1 MIVGVGIDVVPVAR
15 FAEALSRTPTLAARL
30 FTAAELVTESGAPRS
45 AESLAARFAAKEA
58 LAKALG
64 AGGGMAWTDAEVRTD
79 DDGRPSLVVSGTVA
93 ERASS
98 MDVTRWHVSL
108 SHDGGIASATV
119 IAEGAMKGI
128 YPVEDLRSAEATV
141 MATLP
146 EGVLMQ
152 RAAHALAVECAGL
165 LPKVYGARVVLFIG
179 AGNNGGDA
187 LFAGAELAD
196 RGARVTALLL
206 DPEHAHADGLLALDR
221 AGGRTA
227 GADVAA
233 VAEAELVVDG
243 IVGIG
248 GRGGLRGPAID
259 LARAASDVLTV
270 AVDVPSGVDADTGWA
285 GDDVVHADVTV
296 TFGALKAGLV
306 VGPGAELVGELRLVD
321 IGLDPVLPAAR
332 TYLLEADDIREL
344 LPHPDAADD
353 KYTRG
358 VVGIAAGSVQYAGAG
373 VLATGSAVH
382 GGAGMVR
389 YVGLAPDE
397 IRARYPEVIVH
408 PDARPHDVR
417 VQAWVVG
424 PGLGTDDTAM
434 SLLSDVLRT
443 DVPVII
449 DADAITLVARSPGL
463 VRARSA
469 PTVLTPHDRE
479 FARIAGE
486 PSADRLGSVRRA
498 AARSRRDRAAQ
509 RQRDRDRRPGWHRV
523 REPDRHAVAG
533 NRGQRRRAQRAD
545 RIAARRRTGP
555 AVGRSERRVRP
566 RRRRSARR
574 RVRPISATDV
584 LAELRGAIHSI
595 AMG

>member
-1 MIVGVGIDVVPVAR
+1 
-15 FAEALSRTPTLAARL
+15 
-30 FTAAELVTESGAPRS
+30 
-45 AESLAARFAAKEA
+45 
-58 LAKALG
+58 
-64 AGGGMAWTDAEVRTD
+64 
-79 DDGRPSLVVSGTVA
+79 
-93 ERASS
+93 
-98 MDVTRWHVSL
+98 
-108 SHDGGIASATV
+108 
-119 IAEGAMKGI
+119 MKGI
-128 YPVEDLRSAEATV
+128 YRVEDIRTAEATL

-146 EGVLMQ
+146 AGALMQ
-152 RAAHALAVECAGL
+152 RAAHALAIECAAL
-165 LPKVYGARVVLFIG
+165 LPKVYGARVVLLVG
-179 AGNNGGDA
+179 GGNNGGDA
-187 LFAGAELAD
+187 LFAGAELAA

-227 GADVAA
+227 GADPAA
-233 VAEAELVVDG
+233 AAAGDLVVDG

-248 GRGGLRGPAID
+248 GRGGLRAAAID
-259 LARAASDVLTV
+259 LAAAARDVLTV

-285 GDDVVHADVTV
+285 GDDVIAADVTV

-306 VGPGAELVGELRLVD
+306 VGPGAELVGEVRLVD
-321 IGLDPVLPAAR
+321 IGLAPLLPDAA
-332 TYLLEADDIREL
+332 TNLLEASDVRGL
-344 LPHPDAADD
+344 LPRPNARDD

-358 VVGIAAGSVQYAGAG
+358 VVGVAAGSVQYAGAG

-397 IRARYPEVIVH
+397 IRARYPEVVVH

-463 VRARSA
+463 VRGRSA

-486 PSADRLGSVRRA
+486 PSADRLASVRRA
-498 AARSRRDRAAQ
+498 ARDLGATVLLKGNATVIADPEGAAYVNPTGTPWLATAGSG
-509 RQRDRDRRPGWHRV
+509 DVLSGLLGSLLAAGLPPPLAAASAAYIHG
-523 REPDRHAVAG
+523 VAG
-533 NRGQRRRAQRAD
+533 QL
-545 RIAARRRTGP
+545 AAAAG
-555 AVGRSERRVRP
+555 
-566 RRRRSARR
+566 
-574 RVRPISATDV
+574 PISATDV
-584 LAELRGAIHSI
+584 LGQLRAAVRAI
-595 AMG
+595 AGG

>member
-1 MIVGVGIDVVPVAR
+1 
-15 FAEALSRTPTLAARL
+15 
-30 FTAAELVTESGAPRS
+30 
-45 AESLAARFAAKEA
+45 
-58 LAKALG
+58 
-64 AGGGMAWTDAEVRTD
+64 
-79 DDGRPSLVVSGTVA
+79 
-93 ERASS
+93 
-98 MDVTRWHVSL
+98 
-108 SHDGGIASATV
+108 
-119 IAEGAMKGI
+119 MKGI
-128 YPVEDLRSAEATV
+128 YRVEDIRTAEATL

-146 EGVLMQ
+146 AGALMQ
-152 RAAHALAVECAGL
+152 RAAHALAIECAAL
-165 LPKVYGARVVLFIG
+165 LPKVYGARVVLLVG
-179 AGNNGGDA
+179 GGNNGGDA
-187 LFAGAELAD
+187 LFAGAELAA

-206 DPEHAHADGLLALDR
+206 DPEHAHADGLLALNR

-227 GADVAA
+227 GADAATVAGA
-233 VAEAELVVDG
+233 DLAVDG

-248 GRGGLRGPAID
+248 GRGGLRGAAIE
-259 LARAASDVLTV
+259 LAAAARDVLTV

-285 GDDVVHADVTV
+285 GDDVIAADVTV

-306 VGPGAELVGELRLVD
+306 VGPGAELVGEVRLVD
-321 IGLDPVLPAAR
+321 IGLAPLLPDAA
-332 TYLLEADDIREL
+332 TNLLEASDVRGL
-344 LPHPDAADD
+344 LPRPNARDD

-358 VVGIAAGSVQYAGAG
+358 VVGVAAGSVQYAGAG

-397 IRARYPEVIVH
+397 IRARYPEVVVH

-463 VRARSA
+463 VRGRSA

-486 PSADRLGSVRRA
+486 PSADRLASVRRA
-498 AARSRRDRAAQ
+498 ARDLGATVLLKGNATVIADPEGAAYVNPTGTPWLATAGSG
-509 RQRDRDRRPGWHRV
+509 DVLSGLLGSLLAAGLPPPLAAASAAYIHG
-523 REPDRHAVAG
+523 VAG
-533 NRGQRRRAQRAD
+533 QL
-545 RIAARRRTGP
+545 AAAAG
-555 AVGRSERRVRP
+555 
-566 RRRRSARR
+566 
-574 RVRPISATDV
+574 PISATDV
-584 LAELRGAIHSI
+584 LGQLRAAFRAI
-595 AMG
+595 AGG